1 MWDEKKQSGENADEI
16 TEDFWSLPVTR
27 TKSYRQPSFEGRTTD
42 TVPVDASAG
51 EKEAAGEK
59 IPPRREDAPAARP
72 VRSADRVP
80 AYKTSVYSGDGY
92 KSYGKEQRGWNGGK
106 QGEDVDFNDLPVQPK
121 QKSTAGET
129 LSQRDGSG
137 WLIRQI
143 TIRRWI
149 NDFSFYGRF
158 AHDAQISHGR
168 AGRPEDGREPVP
180 FFAYVPQYAQ
190 MNSRQLGYYLWFR
203 DQAKAGVYLQ
213 ADMAYI
219 VLYVFEILNLPH
231 LIPPAEG
238 IEILCRLW
246 IHYRQAYPR
255 LDSYL
260 GEWVPDYSMIHDVP
274 LPACLS
280 AILPEIV
287 RKAQFKEFYLDFIKE
302 ADKRDMETLADILI
316 EAYSDYDYRKSRYYN
331 VNKAEY
337 DTEIRGALC
346 HVLMDA
352 WQKKRDIFVLDR
364 TYRLT
369 RDAYC
374 GAIAQT
380 DVKRRIDISFHSCIR
395 PPETRKFVTDIVKYA
410 ENRLRL
416 KLRIKSKLGAEGISP
431 ADKQLVDAYFGE
443 EPVVESKRRKGI
455 GAEPDY
461 LKQYEADTSGF
472 DFASA
477 GAIEAASW
485 GNTERLTDDISFAV
499 PPEDVFCDMDDIPQ
513 EEVSGGLSTDT
524 AEEILGTAVMADPE
538 AEFAAATEEAET
550 ISAVSEAEYALEK
563 AAVRALSSG
572 DFGGFC
578 RERDVFPGQV
588 ADAVN
593 EIFLDM
599 IGDILIE
606 DSGTGKDFHI
616 LDDYREE
623 AETWSRT

>member
-1 MWDEKKQSGENADEI
+1 MWDEKEKSETKKDEI

-27 TKSYRQPSFEGRTTD
+27 TKSYRQPSFEGRTMD
-42 TVPVDASAG
+42 TVPIDASAD
-51 EKEAAGEK
+51 EKQSVGEK
-59 IPPRREDAPAARP
+59 IPPRQENAPAART

-80 AYKTSVYSGDGY
+80 TYKTSVYSGDGY
-92 KSYGKEQRGWNGGK
+92 QAYGKEHRGWAGGK
-106 QGEDVDFNDLPVQPK
+106 KADDVDFNDLPVQPK
-121 QKSTAGET
+121 QRSTAGET
-129 LSQRDGSG
+129 LAERSGTG
-137 WLIRQI
+137 WLIKQI

-158 AHDAQISHGR
+158 AHDAKISHGK
-168 AGRPEDGREPVP
+168 ASKPEDGKEPVA

-203 DQAKAGVYLQ
+203 DQTKSGVYPQ
-213 ADMAYI
+213 VDMAYV
-219 VLYVFEILNLPH
+219 VLYVFEILNLPD

-246 IHYRQAYPR
+246 IHYRQIYPR

-274 LPACLS
+274 LPSSLFV
-280 AILPEIV
+280 ILPEIV
-287 RKAQFKEFYLDFIKE
+287 RKAQFKEFYLDFIKD
-302 ADKRDMETLADILI
+302 ADKRDIMTLADILI

-337 DTEIRGALC
+337 DTEIRNALC
-346 HVLMDA
+346 HVLVDA
-352 WQKKRDIFVLDR
+352 WEKKRDIFVLER

-380 DVKRRIDISFHSCIR
+380 DVKRRIDIAFHSCIR

-416 KLRIKSKLGAEGISP
+416 RLRIKSKLGTEGISP
-431 ADKQLVDAYFGE
+431 ADKQLVDEYFGE
-443 EPVVESKRRKGI
+443 IPAAEGKRR
-455 GAEPDY
+455 ASTADEPDY
-461 LKQYEADTSGF
+461 LKQYEADSSGF

-485 GNTERLTDDISFAV
+485 SNTERLTEDDTFSV
-499 PPEDVFCDMDDIPQ
+499 PVMEEYSGADAIMIT
-513 EEVSGGLSTDT
+513 EEVSGELSTDT
-524 AEEILGTAVMADPE
+524 AEELLGVFVDTVAAEGAKSVDEPE
-538 AEFAAATEEAET
+538 ENTG
-550 ISAVSEAEYALEK
+550 EYALEK
-563 AAVRALSSG
+563 AAVCALL
-572 DFGGFC
+572 GGNFAAFC
-578 RERDVFPGQV
+578 RERGLFPGQV

-593 EIFLDM
+593 EIFLDR

-606 DSGTGKDFHI
+606 DNGMGKDFHI

>member
-1 MWDEKKQSGENADEI
+1 MWDDKKEAPENTADEG
-16 TEDFWSLPVTR
+16 DNFWSLPVTH
-27 TKSYRQPSFEGRTTD
+27 TKSYRQPSFEGRTMD
-42 TVPVDASAG
+42 TVPIGSDEDEKASH
-51 EKEAAGEK
+51 GEK
-59 IPPRREDAPAARP
+59 IPPREKDAPVSRP

-80 AYKTSVYSGDGY
+80 SYRTSVYAGDGY
-92 KSYGKEQRGWNGGK
+92 KAYGRDARGWPEK
-106 QGEDVDFNDLPVQPK
+106 KTEDVDFNDLPVRPK
-121 QKSTAGET
+121 QKHAAGET
-129 LSQRDGSG
+129 LSERTGSG

-143 TIRRWI
+143 TVRRWI

-158 AHDAQISHGR
+158 AHDAEISHNRCGK
-168 AGRPEDGREPVP
+168 PEDGGEAVP

-203 DQAKAGVYLQ
+203 DQTKAGVYPQ

-246 IHYRQAYPR
+246 VHYRQIYPR

-274 LPACLS
+274 LPSLVF

-287 RKAQFKEFYLDFIKE
+287 RKAQFKEFYLDFIRE
-302 ADKRDMETLADILI
+302 ADRRDMETLADILI

-331 VNKAEY
+331 TNKELF
-337 DTEIRGALC
+337 DREIRGALC
-346 HVLMDA
+346 AVLTDA

-416 KLRIKSKLGAEGISP
+416 QLRIKSKLGDAGISP
-431 ADKQLVDAYFGE
+431 EDRKLVDEYFGG
-443 EPVVESKRRKGI
+443 EPVPSGTRRKEA
-455 GAEPDY
+455 AEPEY
-461 LKQYEADTSGF
+461 LKLYEAESSGF
-472 DFASA
+472 DFSSA

-485 GNTERLTDDISFAV
+485 SNTEKLTEEEIFAV
-499 PPEDVFCDMDDIPQ
+499 PVSACDSGEDESEDLFSV
-513 EEVSGGLSTDT
+513 GLSTDT
-524 AEEILGTAVMADPE
+524 AEEILSGPAMAD
-538 AEFAAATEEAET
+538 TEEDSAAESSQAADFVREDT
-550 ISAVSEAEYALEK
+550 AEYVLEK
-563 AAVRALSSG
+563 AAVRALLTGNFSE
-572 DFGGFC
+572 FC
-578 RERDVFPGQV
+578 RERGLFPGQMT
-588 ADAVN
+588 DAVN
-593 EIFLDM
+593 EIFLDL

-606 DSGTGKDFHI
+606 DNGTGKDFHI